1 MSWTPDSSAGRGARP
16 RRQRHPADER
26 ERLQRITVAAVV
38 AATGLNA
45 VLFLQ
50 TAAGPLGSGD
60 PTKAIVSLI
69 NAVLPGSGLGAPAAS
84 PLPVRGTPPHAVSGG
99 S

>member
-1 MSWTPDSSAGRGARP
+1 L
-16 RRQRHPADER
+16 RRVTVTAA
-26 ERLQRITVAAVV
+26 VAAI
-38 AATGLNA
+38 GLNA

-50 TAAGPLGSGD
+50 TAAGPLGAGD

-84 PLPVRGTPPHAVSGG
+84 PLPVPGATPIAVSGG